1 MPINKKKDFSYLWDM
16 REAAREIVEFIEG
29 VTLEEFAKNNQL
41 RYAIERQ
48 LLVIGEAANHVSSE
62 FQEDHFEIPW
72 AQIIA
77 QRNVLAHDYG
87 TIMTDR
93 VWRAATISVPELLEA
108 LKKLLPDG

>member
-1 MPINKKKDFSYLWDM
+1 MPISRKEDFSYLWDM
-16 REAAREIVEFIEG
+16 REAAREIVEFVDG
-29 VTLEEFAKNNQL
+29 VSYAEFEKNNQL

-48 LLVIGEAANHVSSE
+48 LLVVGEAANHVSE
-62 FQEDHFEIPW
+62 KFQESHFEIPW

-93 VWRAATISVPELLEA
+93 VWRAAIISVPELLEA
-108 LKKLLPDG
+108 LKKLLPD

>member
-1 MPINKKKDFSYLWDM
+1 MPINKKQDFSYLWDM
-16 REAAREIVEFIEG
+16 REAAQEIVEFMQG
-29 VTLEEFAKNNQL
+29 VSYEDFNANKQL

-48 LLVIGEAANHVSSE
+48 LLIIGEAANHVSRE

-87 TIMTDR
+87 VILTDR
-93 VWRAATISVPELLEA
+93 VWRTATISVPELLVA
-108 LKKLLPDG
+108 LEKLLPN